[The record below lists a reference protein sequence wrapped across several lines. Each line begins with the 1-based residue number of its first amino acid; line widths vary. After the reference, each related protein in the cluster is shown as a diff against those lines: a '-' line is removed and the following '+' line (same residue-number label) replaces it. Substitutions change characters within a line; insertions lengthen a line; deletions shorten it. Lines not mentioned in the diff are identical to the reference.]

1 VLIHPGA
8 YVSSGGTSERIAL
21 VYGTVDTS
29 KAGGIYGTGASEDTL
44 VVVQSAR
51 SFIERVRRGEVED
64 FKTLLA
70 GYWLAERFRSP

>member
-29 KAGGIYGTGASEDTL
+29 NAGGVYGTDASEDTL
-44 VVVQSAR
+44 VVVQSVR

-70 GYWLAERFRSP
+70 GYWLAERFRRP